1 MMLRSVLVLVS
12 DEFAALKAL
21 AAGPRH
27 HLALDRRCRRAIGRL
42 WMQRAVRL
50 DVGDIWK
57 ITRMGAA
64 LLSDHNGFA
73 ITIH

>member
-1 MMLRSVLVLVS
+1 
-12 DEFAALKAL
+12 
-21 AAGPRH
+21 
-27 HLALDRRCRRAIGRL
+27 
-42 WMQRAVRL
+42 VRL

-64 LLSDHNGFA
+64 LLSDHTEFA